1 MEKKDFLIKYNITED
16 ILRQANLEWDILL
29 AIYDD
34 FLKRRVDFEP
44 TAHYLTECLRK
55 VEGVHSTQY
64 RMKDPEHL
72 LEKIIRKKRKNPE
85 LDITKDNYCD
95 VITDLT
101 GVKVLHLFKA
111 DWETI
116 HRYITETWDLIE
128 KPKANIREGDG
139 TDSFEEKN
147 CQIVRHPFGY
157 RSVHYLLALR
167 PAKNLMVAELQV
179 RTIFEEAWSEIDH
192 HIRYPYQ
199 VDNPILGNYLEIFNR
214 LAGSADE
221 MGSFI
226 KLLDGELK
234 RTEEKHRLE
243 MTEKD
248 RIITELNNKIDGLGI
263 GTKEKD
269 DLQHMISNLIKIEE
283 PKLMHVAK
291 QKILTT
297 R

>member
-1 MEKKDFLIKYNITED
+1 LEKNDFLIKYNITED
-16 ILRQANLEWDILL
+16 VLRQANLEWNVLID
-29 AIYDD
+29 IYDD
-34 FLKRRVDFEP
+34 FMKRRVDNEP

-85 LDITKDNYCD
+85 IDITKDNYYD
-95 VITDLT
+95 IITDLT

-128 KPKANIREGDG
+128 KPKANIREGDV

-234 RTEEKHRLE
+234 RTEQKHRLE

-248 RIITELNNKIDGLGI
+248 RIITELNIKIDSLGI
-263 GTKEKD
+263 GAKEKV
-269 DLQHMISNLIKIEE
+269 DLQHMISNLIRLEQ
-283 PKLMHVAK
+283 PKLMNVENK
-291 QKILTT
+291 TINNK
-297 R
+297 